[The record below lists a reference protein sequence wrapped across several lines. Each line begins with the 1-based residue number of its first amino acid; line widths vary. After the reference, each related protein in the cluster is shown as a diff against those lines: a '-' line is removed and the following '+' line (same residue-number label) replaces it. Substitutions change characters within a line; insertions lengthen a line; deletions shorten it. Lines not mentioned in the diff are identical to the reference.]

1 MSTRTI
7 GIWMALAAAVLF
19 GLSVVT
25 AADVFASV
33 SPMGAAQIRSVLAAV
48 ILSAIAYRRRLTAN
62 RGQLWWLALLGL
74 NLALVTVASYL
85 AIERL
90 GVGPGSTIQFTGP
103 VLVLAWMRLVE
114 KRPVPH
120 VAWLVA
126 GAAVIGTGLMTQA
139 WDGDL
144 DGLGVAAGVVAAF
157 TFASYLVLGERL
169 GAALPSLTVLAYG
182 FAFSALIWVVVLPPQ
197 WSGLG
202 TGAWARLVFIATIGT
217 VAPFL
222 LEISALR
229 RADPGSVGVVATAE
243 PVVGA
248 AVAWVALGQALTPVQ
263 LVGGLVTVIAIA
275 GIHHVTSRRTTWPG

>member
-1 MSTRTI
+1 
-7 GIWMALAAAVLF
+7 MALAAAVLF

-33 SPMGAAQIRSVLAAV
+33 SPMGAAQIRSILAAL
-48 ILSAIAYRRRLTAN
+48 ILGAIAYRRGLTAH

-85 AIERL
+85 AIDRL

-114 KRPVPH
+114 KRPVPL

-139 WDGDL
+139 WHGDL
-144 DGLGVAAGVVAAF
+144 DALGVAAGVVAAF

-182 FAFSALIWVVVLPPQ
+182 FAFSALIWLVVLPPQ
-197 WSGLG
+197 WSDLG
-202 TGAWARLVFIATIGT
+202 TGAWARLVLIATIGT

-248 AVAWVALGQALTPVQ
+248 AVAWFALGQALTPVQ
-263 LVGGLVTVIAIA
+263 LVGGTITVLAIA